1 MKKEVLIAIV
11 SGLILGLVVTLGI
24 YTANKSLEQQR
35 AKKAAA
41 EQAESIPSP
50 PLTAQKT
57 LEITSHENFDLIN
70 QSELTLSGIAWPEA
84 VIALMAENENQLAQ
98 ADDEG
103 IFSFNFDLV
112 KGFNE
117 ITLIATDEAGDTQ
130 TQNLILT
137 YSTTKIELPEEEV
150 EEWKKSLL
158 LPV

>member
-11 SGLILGLVVTLGI
+11 SGLILGLIVTLGI

-35 AKKAAA
+35 AKKEAAT
-41 EQAESIPSP
+41 QTSPLPSP

-57 LEITSHENFDLIN
+57 LDITSHENFDLIN
-70 QSELTLSGIAWPEA
+70 QSTITLSGIAWPEA
-84 VIALMAENENQLAQ
+84 VVALMAENDNQLIQ

-103 IFSFNFDLV
+103 IFSFKFKLV

-117 ITLIATDEAGDTQ
+117 ITVIATDETNETQ

-137 YSTTKIELPEEEV
+137 YSTSKIELPEET
-150 EEWKKSLL
+150 EETQE
-158 LPV
+158 